1 MGEAKRKEMATLK
14 PSIALDTLG
23 GRIHVEWDPTA
34 AVTPLGQLPF
44 FIEFLKVSGLFDA
57 WVADCPLAYQSNNA
71 SDKRAVLATF
81 LISILA
87 GHQRYA
93 HITAIRHDGLHPE
106 LLGVLKRVSEDAARR
121 ALAKMDESLGVAW
134 LDGHLAKTT
143 APLLSTPW
151 ILDLDATVKCLY
163 GKQEGAIVGYNPTK
177 RGRPSHCYHRALMAN
192 TRLALAVEVMAGNE
206 TAPTHSM
213 PGIGTWLDSLP
224 KEQRPALLR
233 GDVAYGSEA
242 VLREAEW
249 RDPAYVS
256 KLRMTKNVKGLIKKL
271 FRRDGWEDAGQG
283 WEGIED
289 TLTLTG
295 WSRARRVVV
304 LRRKLQGE
312 ILLTGT
318 DERQGE
324 LAFIEGDIPTA
335 RYEYAVLVTSTA
347 YPVLSLA
354 QLYRDRADAEN
365 NFDELKNQW
374 GWGGFTTQDLARCR
388 LMARMVALVYNGWNL
403 FVRLAQPHKHFE
415 AISSRP
421 LLLHGVATQ
430 TRHAG
435 QIRMTITRTH
445 AKQATIQAVL
455 TNLAGFLNSLKA
467 TAEQLTSAQRL
478 QAILVRAF
486 AKFML
491 VGTDPPTSLAPQFAP
506 NSRGNCFF

>member
-1 MGEAKRKEMATLK
+1 MGEAKRKAVAALK
-14 PSIALDTLG
+14 PSIALDTFG
-23 GRIHVEWDPTA
+23 GRIHVEWDPSA

-44 FIEFLKVSGLFDA
+44 FIEFLKVSGVFDA

-81 LISILA
+81 LVSILA

-93 HITAIRHDGLHPE
+93 HITTIRNDGIHPD
-106 LLGVLKRVSEDAARR
+106 LFGVSKLVSEDAARR
-121 ALAKMDESLGVAW
+121 ALAKMEEAPGVAW
-134 LDGHLAKTT
+134 LDAHLAKTT

-163 GKQEGAIVGYNPTK
+163 GKQEGALVGYNPTK
-177 RGRPSHCYHRALMAN
+177 RGRPSHCYHSALMAN

-213 PGIGTWLDSLP
+213 PGIWAWLDCLP

-242 VLREAEW
+242 VLREAEL
-249 RDPAYVS
+249 REQAYLS
-256 KLRMTKNVKGLIKKL
+256 KLRMTPNVKGLVKKL
-271 FRRDGWEDAGQG
+271 FRKEGWEDAGQG
-283 WEGIED
+283 WEGLED
-289 TLTLTG
+289 SLTLSG

-304 LRRKLQGE
+304 LRRRLKGE
-312 ILLTGT
+312 LLLTRT

-324 LAFIEGDIPTA
+324 LAFIESDIPTA

-388 LMARMVALVYNGWNL
+388 LMARIVALVYNWWNL

-435 QIRMTITRTH
+435 QTRLTITSTH
-445 AKQATIQAVL
+445 AKQAAIQAVL
-455 TNLAGFLNSLKA
+455 TNLAAFLNSLKS
-467 TAEQLTSAQRL
+467 TAEQLTRAQRL
-478 QAILVRAF
+478 QLILTRAF
-486 AKFML
+486 AKFMPA
-491 VGTDPPTSLAPQFAP
+491 VTDPPPWLLPQFD
-506 NSRGNCFF
+506 SC